1 MDITILSQIA
11 VAVTVFSVWTIRYNR
26 ETAWRGGDA
35 RSMREE
41 FEVYGLPAWVLSMTR
56 VTKLSLAALLLIG
69 VWVTE
74 AAAFGAAGMAAM
86 MAVAVAM
93 HIKVGDSARKSVP
106 AFLMLVLCVVVLYGQ
121 VGEVETVV
129 SLAGE

>member
-1 MDITILSQIA
+1 MDITILSQLA
-11 VAVTVFSVWTIRYNR
+11 VAVTVITVWTYRYDR

-35 RSMREE
+35 RSMKEE
-41 FEVYGLPAWVLSMTR
+41 FDVYGLPAWVLSLTR
-56 VTKLSLAALLLIG
+56 VTKLSLAALLIVG
-69 VWVTE
+69 VWMSE
-74 AAAFGAAGMAAM
+74 AAALGAAGMAAM

-93 HIKVGDSARKSVP
+93 HVKVGDSARKSVP

-121 VGEVETVV
+121 MGEVETVV